1 LPKQVDHDARRK
13 DFIAAAHDSIL
24 EEGLAK
30 TTIRSVAKRAGYTTG
45 ALVHYF
51 VDKDE
56 LIKQVLEENGK
67 RVRLRMQS
75 AQHTQ
80 QGFAALRGVLLE
92 ALPTDK
98 VSGASWRIWLALWY
112 HSEESTSMRQ
122 EERSRYKEWL
132 GRLGDILNQSV
143 ELGELPQNTDVK
155 TEAKMLVAFLD
166 GLGVQYL
173 MANGR
178 TSSQQLVAMLDQ
190 YLSRLYVGD

>member
-51 VDKDE
+51 ADKDE
-56 LIKQVLEENGK
+56 LIRHVLEENGK

-80 QGFAALRGVLLE
+80 QGFEALRGVLLE
-92 ALPTDK
+92 ALPMDK
-98 VSGASWRIWLALWY
+98 KSGASWRIWLALWY
-112 HSEESTSMRQ
+112 HSEESASMRQ
-122 EERSRYKEWL
+122 EERRRYKEWL
-132 GRLGDILNQSV
+132 GRLGDIIQQSV
-143 ELGELPQNTDVK
+143 ELGELPIDTNVTN
-155 TEAKMLVAFLD
+155 EAKMLVAFMD

-178 TSSQQLVAMLDQ
+178 TSTKQLNEMLDR
-190 YLSRLYVGD
+190 YLARLYAR

>member
-1 LPKQVDHDARRK
+1 MPKHVDHDARRK
-13 DFIAAAHDSIL
+13 DFIAAAHESIL
-24 EEGLAK
+24 EQGLAK

-51 VDKDE
+51 ADKDE
-56 LIKQVLEENGK
+56 LIKQVLEENGQ
-67 RVRLRMQS
+67 RVRARMQS

-98 VSGASWRIWLALWY
+98 KSGASWRIWLALWY
-112 HSEESTSMRQ
+112 HSEESASMRQ
-122 EERSRYKEWL
+122 EERRRYKEWL
-132 GRLGDILNQSV
+132 GRLGEILQQSI
-143 ELGELPQNTDVK
+143 ELGELPVSISVPN
-155 TEAKMLVAFLD
+155 EAKMLVAFVD

-178 TSSQQLVAMLDQ
+178 TSAKQLREMLDQ
-190 YLSRLYVGD
+190 YLSRLYAD

>member
-1 LPKQVDHDARRK
+1 VDHDARRK
-13 DFIAAAHDSIL
+13 DFIAAAHESIL
-24 EEGLAK
+24 EQGLAK

-51 VDKDE
+51 ADKDE
-56 LIKQVLEENGK
+56 LIKQVLEENGQ
-67 RVRLRMQS
+67 RVRARMQS

-98 VSGASWRIWLALWY
+98 KSGASWRIWLALWY
-112 HSEESTSMRQ
+112 HSEESASMRQ
-122 EERSRYKEWL
+122 EERRRYKEWL
-132 GRLGDILNQSV
+132 GRLGEILQQSI
-143 ELGELPQNTDVK
+143 ELGELPVSISVPN
-155 TEAKMLVAFLD
+155 EAKMLVAFVD

-178 TSSQQLVAMLDQ
+178 TSAKQLREMLDQ
-190 YLSRLYVGD
+190 YLSRLYAD